1 MTHSQVN
8 GVRSFGRRSQPI
20 TEMLDTSL
28 HERRRVERMRVTEFR
43 QAYERAAR
51 EIEQTDQVIQTL
63 DALRVEL
70 GMSKG

>member
-1 MTHSQVN
+1 M
-8 GVRSFGRRSQPI
+8 RSFGRRSQPI